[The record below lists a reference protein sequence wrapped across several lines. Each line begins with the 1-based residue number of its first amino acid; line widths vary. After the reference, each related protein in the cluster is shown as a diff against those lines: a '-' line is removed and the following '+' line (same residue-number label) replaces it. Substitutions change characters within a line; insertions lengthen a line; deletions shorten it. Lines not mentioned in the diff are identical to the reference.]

1 MIVLALLVLGITLH
15 VLSGLA
21 AWRWRAFAAATV
33 GTVGGS
39 LGLAA
44 AGMMVLA
51 GVDSG
56 TWRLPWPVP
65 GGGIVI
71 AVDALS
77 AVFLL
82 PIALLSALAAVYARG
97 YWDDH
102 ESGPRTRAAIGVLVA
117 GMALVVTARQGLWFL
132 LCWEAMALAAWAA
145 MNAEHRERPVR
156 TAGWIYLVFTHLGT
170 TCLIAMVVLLGLR
183 NGGLDWLPGGEP
195 PGGADSPLDGAIVV
209 LALLGFGAKAGL
221 VPLHAWLPGAHA
233 SAPSHVS
240 ALLSGVMLKT
250 GIYGLLRVTGML
262 GEPAAWWGV
271 LLAVVGALTALYGI
285 ASALT
290 QADYKRLLAC
300 SSIENLGIIAL
311 ALGLALLAR
320 ARHHDAIAALA
331 LAAALLHVWHHAVFK
346 GLLFLGAGVVLHATR
361 TRAMDRLGGLL
372 ALMPRAGGVIL
383 VGCACAA
390 GLPGLAGFAS
400 EWPLYLAAFSD
411 LRGGGWIGII
421 AVVTLAL
428 CGGAALAAYA
438 KFYGSVFLG
447 SPRSPAGATAHE
459 PGPGMLVPLLIL
471 AAACVLLALAVPW
484 TLAAV
489 APAIGIWNRSTVAP
503 VLPAI
508 WWMPAA
514 CLGLITVLA
523 GTWWL
528 LTARLARV
536 AVGRAGTWDCG
547 YAAPDARMQYTAR
560 SFTAVLG
567 GELSPMP
574 VQPTATVTP
583 ATGLFPRLARL
594 AVSAGDGIL
603 DRILAPAA
611 LRVADAVHRL
621 HLLQQGH
628 LSVYLLYVLVTT
640 IVLLAVALLGDGP

>member
-1 MIVLALLVLGITLH
+1 MIVVALLILGCFLH
-15 VLSGLA
+15 LGSGIV
-21 AWRWRAFAAATV
+21 AWFKHAFAAATV
-33 GTVGGS
+33 GAVAGS
-39 LGLAA
+39 LCLAA
-44 AGMMVLA
+44 AGILVLA

-56 TWRLPWPVP
+56 TWHLPWPVP

-156 TAGWIYLVFTHLGT
+156 TAGWVYLVFTHLGT
-170 TCLIAMVVLLGLR
+170 ACLIAMVVLLGLR
-183 NGGLDWLPGGEP
+183 NGSLDWLPGD
-195 PGGADSPLDGAIVV
+195 GATSPLDGAIVV

-262 GEPAAWWGV
+262 GEPAPWWGV
-271 LLAVVGALTALYGI
+271 LIAVVGAVTALYGI

-320 ARHHDAIAALA
+320 AQHHDAIAALA

-346 GLLFLGAGVVLHATR
+346 GLLFFGAGAVLHASHTR
-361 TRAMDRLGGLL
+361 TMDRLGGLL
-372 ALMPRAGGVIL
+372 ALMPRTGAL
-383 VGCACAA
+383 VLLGCASAA

-400 EWPLYLAAFSD
+400 EWPLYLAGFGD
-411 LRGGGWIGII
+411 LRGGGWIGIV

-428 CGGAALAAYA
+428 CGGAALATYA

-447 SPRSPAGATAHE
+447 TPRSSAGAHAHD
-459 PGPGMLVPLLIL
+459 PGRSMLVPLAIL
-471 AAACVLLALAVPW
+471 AAGSVLLALALPW

-489 APAIGIWNRSTVAP
+489 APAIGIWNRTATVVP

-508 WWMPAA
+508 WCMPAA
-514 CLGLITVLA
+514 CLGLMALL
-523 GTWWL
+523 GLLWWRL
-528 LTARLARV
+528 KVRLAQV
-536 AVGRAGTWDCG
+536 AVGRAVTWDCG

-560 SFTAVLG
+560 SFTAALG
-567 GELSPMP
+567 GELSPLP
-574 VQPTATVTP
+574 VKPTTIITP

-603 DRILAPAA
+603 DRIIAPAVQ
-611 LRVADAVHRL
+611 RIADGVHRL

-640 IVLLAVALLGDGP
+640 IVLLAIALLGGKP